1 MMRYKFLTLILSS
14 YFILA
19 CSNQNKLST
28 AVSDDF
34 VDIKKVIPEVIV
46 DARYYSGE
54 NFVGRRIDGYLANKC
69 YLRKEAALALKEAYL
84 EIASKN
90 MTFKIFDCYRPQR
103 AVNEFILWTKDIK
116 DQSTKRLYYPNI
128 EKSELL
134 GPYIAAKSG
143 HSRGNTIDLT
153 IASKQGDQF
162 LDMDMGSSYD
172 LFDPISHT
180 FNNQIKPEQQ
190 SNRVS
195 LKNVLEK
202 YGFEY
207 YELEWWHFS
216 YKINENLEH
225 LDFLVR

>member
-1 MMRYKFLTLILSS
+1 MMKYKFLALTLST
-14 YFILA
+14 YFNLA
-19 CSNQNKLST
+19 CSNKNKLST
-28 AVSDDF
+28 VIPDDF

-84 EIASKN
+84 EIALKN

-103 AVNEFILWTKDIK
+103 AVDEFILWTKDIE
-116 DQSTKRLYYPNI
+116 DQSTKKFYYPNI

-153 IASKQGDQF
+153 IASKQGDQ
-162 LDMDMGSSYD
+162 L
-172 LFDPISHT
+172 
-180 FNNQIKPEQQ
+180 
-190 SNRVS
+190 
-195 LKNVLEK
+195 
-202 YGFEY
+202 
-207 YELEWWHFS
+207 
-216 YKINENLEH
+216 
-225 LDFLVR
+225 

>member
-14 YFILA
+14 YFTLS

-28 AVSDDF
+28 EVPDDF

-103 AVNEFILWTKDIK
+103 AVDEFILWTKNID
-116 DQSTKRLYYPNI
+116 DQSTKQFYYPNI
-128 EKSELL
+128 EKSQLL
-134 GPYIAAKSG
+134 GPYIAARSG

-153 IASKQGDQF
+153 IVVNEEGQF
-162 LDMDMGSSYD
+162 SDLDMGSSYD

-180 FNNQIKPEQQ
+180 FNNKIKLEQQ
-190 SNRVS
+190 SNRVF

-216 YKINENLEH
+216 YKTNENIKH